1 MDDTCE
7 PAPRPHLQICP
18 DVPDEPIPMPRRDA
32 PQGFLVDALELLSDA
47 DRVQRRFFTVSL
59 GRTGPVWEPPVD
71 LVESG
76 GRLVIQVALPGVTPD
91 SVEIRTDGDSLHV
104 VAVRRMHAL
113 RGDVIHR
120 LEIPYGRFD
129 RRIELPR
136 GRFELGRRE
145 LKDGCLTI
153 ELERVA

>member
-1 MDDTCE
+1 M
-7 PAPRPHLQICP
+7 ARSN
-18 DVPDEPIPMPRRDA
+18 IPSAFLADA
-32 PQGFLVDALELLSDA
+32 FEMLRDA

-59 GRTGPVWEPPVD
+59 GAPGPCWEPPVD

-76 GRLVIQVALPGVTPD
+76 GHLLIQVALPGVRSD
-91 SVEIRTDGDSLHV
+91 SLDVRTDGASLRV
-104 VAVRRMHAL
+104 TALRRLNAV

-136 GRFELGRRE
+136 GRYEIGRRE
-145 LKDGCLTI
+145 LADGLLTI
-153 ELERVA
+153 ELLRVE